1 MSPRIHIRNAGD
13 EDDCQ
18 PDQEGLTEQAP
29 LEETAPAEPETEPK
43 PAPAAAESLRAN
55 DWQDRYLRLQ
65 ADFANFRRHAEA
77 ERSRLLGLGRE
88 AALADIY
95 PLLDHLERGLAWA
108 REHGAAAAVIEGLLL
123 VQKEFEKVLD
133 QHGIKRMSTLGEPFN
148 PELHEAV
155 SVMARDGFESGRIV
169 EEIAAGFTREG
180 KVLRPAR
187 VVVAS

>member
-1 MSPRIHIRNAGD
+1 MTANVSPEKRTGSRRRRRKRR
-13 EDDCQ
+13 
-18 PDQEGLTEQAP
+18 LRSRTEAAP
-29 LEETAPAEPETEPK
+29 PPIE
-43 PAPAAAESLRAN
+43 
-55 DWQDRYLRLQ
+55 DWQDRCLRLQ
-65 ADFANFRRHAEA
+65 ADFTNFRRHAEA

-108 REHGAAAAVIEGLLL
+108 REHGAEAAVIEGLVL

-133 QHGIKRMSTLGEPFN
+133 KHGIQRMSTLGEPFN
-148 PELHEAV
+148 PEVHEAV
-155 SVMARDGFESGRIV
+155 SVMARDGVEPGRIV
-169 EEIAAGFTREG
+169 EEVAAGFIREG